1 MKRVWSHPRPFGL
14 PGVLLLLGAA
24 FIFGKVQGGFVSWF
38 LFYAFLTVVLYEIAV
53 FLFGLYRVNV
63 TREFS
68 RTRLNAGE
76 ELEVRIRVRRP
87 GRFPFA
93 WLWVDDHV
101 PETVKALPRAGGKLL
116 VPWFN
121 SEIVYTY
128 TCGPLPRG
136 RHRWQRV
143 TAQAGDVY
151 GLVRREK
158 KLDVTGDVL
167 VYPTVR
173 DITAW
178 HTLNEQ
184 HTGTDFSQNRI
195 TEEATSVIGVRDYVH
210 GDRLSRI
217 HWKASAK
224 GNGLKTKEF
233 EFETS
238 HHLMFFLDR
247 CTAHYGA
254 EQHPQFERAVS
265 LVASLSRYAL
275 NRTYAT
281 GLVSYGKEKFVMPP
295 ARYPHTL
302 PKIYEHLAEVRADGR
317 FPFDKVL
324 LWETVD
330 LPYGTTV
337 VGVTPLLHR
346 PLVEAVYHL
355 RERRVKVEL
364 FWVFSPSQLSG
375 SEQSYVRSLGLLGVS
390 VYRIDRER
398 FEDILREGG
407 ATGA

>member
-1 MKRVWSHPRPFGL
+1 MKRLRPFPRLFGL
-14 PGVLLLLGAA
+14 SGVLLLLAAA
-24 FIFGKVQGGFVSWF
+24 FVFGKVQGGFVPWF
-38 LFYAFLTVVLYEIAV
+38 LFYAFLTVALYAIAV

-87 GRFPFA
+87 AWFPFF
-93 WLWVDDHV
+93 WVLVNDHV
-101 PETVKALPRAGGKLL
+101 PETVKASPHTGGKLL
-116 VPWFN
+116 FPSFKKEV
-121 SEIVYTY
+121 VYTY
-128 TCGPLPRG
+128 TCDTLPRG
-136 RHRWQRV
+136 RHRWQHV
-143 TAQAGDVY
+143 TVQAGDVY
-151 GLVRREK
+151 GFTRREK
-158 KLDVTGDVL
+158 RLDVAGEVL
-167 VYPTVR
+167 VYPKVR

-178 HTLNEQ
+178 YPLKEQ
-184 HTGTDFSQNRI
+184 NMGSTFSRNRI
-195 TEEATSVIGVRDYVH
+195 TEDATSVIGVRDYVH

-217 HWKASAK
+217 HWKATAK

-238 HHLMFFLDR
+238 HQLMFFLDR

-281 GLVSYGKEKFVMPP
+281 GLVSYGKEKFVLPP
-295 ARYPHTL
+295 ARYFHTL
-302 PKIYEHLAEVRADGR
+302 PRICEHLAEVRADSR
-317 FPFDKVL
+317 FPFDKTL
-324 LWETVD
+324 LRETVY

-337 VGVTPLLHR
+337 VAVTPSLHR
-346 PLVEAVYHL
+346 PLVEAVSQL

-364 FWVFSPSQLSG
+364 FWVCSSSQLSG
-375 SEQSYVRSLGLLGVS
+375 SDQSSKHALGLLGVP
-390 VYRIDRER
+390 VQQIDREQ
-398 FEDILREGG
+398 FEDILRQGG